1 MKILLIF
8 FLILISPYSNGSEL
22 EVSCNFINN
31 SKIKY
36 TKISYH
42 YQCSLDHLL
51 YEKIEV
57 IPWDQFAISKIHL
70 YKKLDFNKKEFNIL
84 GFKSILGRTISYRH
98 KKNPN
103 EEVYYVHEEKDLN
116 SNLTKVII
124 YATMSKNSKIFI
136 KNEDI
141 NSQFFENNFLN
152 EIKIIQ
158 KTESNNYETVITEN
172 IINDNN
178 IIKDEIFEI
187 PNSNNQ
193 INDNEQIDDPRDS
206 SQLILN

>member
-98 KKNPN
+98 KK
-103 EEVYYVHEEKDLN
+103 
-116 SNLTKVII
+116 T
-124 YATMSKNSKIFI
+124 
-136 KNEDI
+136 
-141 NSQFFENNFLN
+141 
-152 EIKIIQ
+152 
-158 KTESNNYETVITEN
+158 
-172 IINDNN
+172 
-178 IIKDEIFEI
+178 
-187 PNSNNQ
+187 
-193 INDNEQIDDPRDS
+193 
-206 SQLILN
+206 